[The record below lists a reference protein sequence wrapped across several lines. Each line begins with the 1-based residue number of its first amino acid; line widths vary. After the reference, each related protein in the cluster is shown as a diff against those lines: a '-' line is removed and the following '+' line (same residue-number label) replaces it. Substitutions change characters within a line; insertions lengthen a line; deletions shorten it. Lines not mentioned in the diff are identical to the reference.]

1 MKYFNLLTK
10 EEILEI
16 VNKCISAENFA
27 KSYRVLDE
35 ADYIEVEGQED
46 RVDLNNNRYFW
57 VQAWNTGRLI
67 SKYIASYEF
76 YDFDVTLSGQSSEVL
91 NGALRLFMAKRF
103 GKDYVEDLFNYH
115 LAKAQAES
123 DILMSQINQTRE

>member
-1 MKYFNLLTK
+1 MKYFNLLT
-10 EEILEI
+10 EAEILEL
-16 VNKCISAENFA
+16 VNKCIGAENFA
-27 KSYRVLDE
+27 KSYGALDD

-57 VQAWNTGRLI
+57 VQAWNTSRSM

-123 DILMSQINQTRE
+123 DILMSQIKQTRE